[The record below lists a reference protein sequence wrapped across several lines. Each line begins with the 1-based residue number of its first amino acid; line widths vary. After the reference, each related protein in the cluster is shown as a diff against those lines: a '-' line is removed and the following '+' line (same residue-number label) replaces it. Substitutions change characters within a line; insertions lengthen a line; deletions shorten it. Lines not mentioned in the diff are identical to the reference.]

1 MGVLLASE
9 RRTAKGRIFL
19 AIVYGLLIL
28 GGLTMVYPFLV
39 MLSASVSGAYDYNRH
54 DALPR
59 ALWDRSDRRSEEH
72 TSELQSP

>member
-28 GGLTMVYPFLV
+28 GGLTMDDAIAFPYGPD
-39 MLSASVSGAYDYNRH
+39 AHEGA
-54 DALPR
+54 
-59 ALWDRSDRRSEEH
+59 H
-72 TSELQSP
+72 TQKGDLEKLYAAE